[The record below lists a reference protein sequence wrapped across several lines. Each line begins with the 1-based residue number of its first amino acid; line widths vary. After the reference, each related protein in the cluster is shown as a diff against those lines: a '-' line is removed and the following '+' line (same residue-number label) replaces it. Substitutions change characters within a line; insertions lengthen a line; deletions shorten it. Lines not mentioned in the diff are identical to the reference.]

1 MPTSP
6 RRPCLPPLRRAVVL
20 AALPALLGALAACTA
35 DRPAPTFA
43 APAHPRLLVS
53 AADRD
58 RLLDRLDREPYRTL
72 IARLEDEAAREW
84 APEPGEWNASLWS
97 RHAGIA
103 QANAFLAW
111 LREDRAAAARAREL
125 LLAIDPDW
133 DSNTHLDINIRM
145 PGVLIPWVNAL
156 DLLAGTPWLDAA
168 AAQQIEERILSVTR
182 QFAGRFLDNPVYRG
196 VALQITQNNHPIR
209 TAAAIGYV
217 GLAFPHDPDAA
228 RWLNWAI
235 SDIAHLLSDRGA
247 YVQPDG
253 GVSEGPF
260 YAQFGLA
267 AAWPLLIAVD
277 RTLPADHLFRR
288 DCLSRIEVDPFGGHG
303 CVDGESFRLDNP
315 LRTPLLRRT
324 LDWLVALR
332 LPNGNRAYIN
342 DAKHVSLV
350 AGAILTGFGGEG
362 YLSWDWQNHPESPTE
377 TSRFFPSAV
386 WTLAYVDDATAAVPP
401 PWRNR
406 FFPDTGHAV
415 FRTGWGPQDHWLAVV
430 ADAGAARKTLH
441 NHGDGAS
448 FTYYAYGEPLL
459 IDTGYYKPDPMQN
472 PLTMNPP
479 SHNVILVDG
488 TGGPDRGLLLQWGD
502 VDAWLHDFTDH
513 PDVAWVEARKAFED
527 IALRRSVAFVRGRYV
542 IVADR
547 IVDAQVAPR
556 SFAWR
561 AHPWVGY
568 DAAGT
573 WSVDGTRFELA
584 QTRAGLHMAVTS
596 TAGAP
601 TWQLP
606 PYTRLQPPH
615 VHQLF
620 ENEELAGDHV
630 VADAT
635 IVAADPSF
643 LAVLAPWSTTAPTGS
658 AHAPLAVTAVAAGP
672 HAAAWL
678 VSGPDW
684 RDLVWLRSR
693 GAAGMIVLPGG
704 PTVVSDAEF
713 VLTAVDGRFALL
725 ADGGRLSIG
734 GEAIF
739 DGEPAPLQIR
749 P

>member
-1 MPTSP
+1 M
-6 RRPCLPPLRRAVVL
+6 RPIHRWHRSLVGLL
-20 AALPALLGALAACTA
+20 ALATGLAACAPSASTPGDNTGA
-35 DRPAPTFA
+35 ERPRFLVGPEDR
-43 APAHPRLLVS
+43 PRLL
-53 AADRD
+53 ARQG
-58 RLLDRLDREPYRTL
+58 REPYRTL

-84 APEPGEWNASLWS
+84 APAPGEWNASVWS

-103 QANAFLAW
+103 QAAAFLAW
-111 LREDRAAAARAREL
+111 LRDDPAMAARAREL

-156 DLLAGTPWLDAA
+156 DLLAGTPWLDNAA
-168 AAQQIEERILSVTR
+168 AREIEARILSVTR
-182 QFAGRFLDNPVYRG
+182 QFAGRFLDNAVYRG

-235 SDIAHLLSDRGA
+235 SDIAHLLSDKGA
-247 YVQPDG
+247 YLQPDG
-253 GVSEGPF
+253 GISEGPF

-277 RTLPADHLFRR
+277 RTLPIDHVFYR
-288 DCLSRIEVDPFGGHG
+288 DCLSRVEVDPFGGHG
-303 CVDGESFRLDNP
+303 CRDGEPFHLDSP

-342 DAKHVSLV
+342 DAKHVPLV

-362 YLSWDWQNHPESPTE
+362 YLSWDWQHHPESPTD

-386 WTLAYVDDATAAVPP
+386 WTLAYVDDTTAVAPP
-401 PWRNR
+401 PWRHR

-415 FRTGWGPQDHWLAVV
+415 FRTGWGPDDHWLAVI
-430 ADAGAARKTLH
+430 ADAAAARKTLH

-448 FTYYAYGEPLL
+448 LSYYAYGEPLL

-479 SHNVILVDG
+479 SHNVVLVDG
-488 TGGPDRGLLLQWGD
+488 RGGPDRGLLLDWGD
-502 VDAWLHDFTDH
+502 ADAYLGDFTDH
-513 PDVAWVEARKAFED
+513 PDVAWVEARKDFEN
-527 IALRRSVAFVRGRYV
+527 IALRRGVALVRGRYAV
-542 IVADR
+542 IADR
-547 IVDAQVAPR
+547 IADSQVAPR

-573 WSVDGTRFELA
+573 WSVAGTRFELA
-584 QTRAGLHMAVTS
+584 QPRAGLHMAVTS

-601 TWQLP
+601 AWQLP
-606 PYTRLQPPH
+606 PYSRLRPPH
-615 VHQLF
+615 VHQLS
-620 ENEELAGDHV
+620 ENEELAGDHM

-635 IVAADPSF
+635 AFAAGPSF
-643 LAVLAPWSTTAPTGS
+643 LAVLAPWSTTAPVGG
-658 AHAPLAVTAVAAGP
+658 AHAPLAVSSVAAGP
-672 HAAAWL
+672 DAAAWL
-678 VSGPDW
+678 ISGDGW
-684 RDLVWLRSR
+684 QDLAWLRKP
-693 GAAGMIVLPGG
+693 GAATSLGLPGG
-704 PTVVSDAEF
+704 VTITTDARVVIMAI
-713 VLTAVDGRFALL
+713 DGRFALV
-725 ADGGRLSIG
+725 ADGAGVSRNGLALFSDDH
-734 GEAIF
+734 ASSLKVM
-739 DGEPAPLQIR
+739 P
-749 P
+749 

>member
-1 MPTSP
+1 MRSF
-6 RRPCLPPLRRAVVL
+6 LRRFYRFVW
-20 AALPALLGALAACTA
+20 LLALATGLTACA
-35 DRPAPTFA
+35 PSASEPRPDA
-43 APAHPRLLVS
+43 AAHPRFLVGPE
-53 AADRD
+53 DRP
-58 RLLDRLDREPYRTL
+58 RLLARLDREPYRTL
-72 IARLEDEAAREW
+72 IARLEDEAARDW
-84 APEPGEWNASLWS
+84 APEPGEWNASVWS

-111 LREDRAAAARAREL
+111 LRNDPAKAARAREL
-125 LLAIDPDW
+125 MLAIDPDW

-168 AAQQIEERILSVTR
+168 AAYEIESRIVSVTR
-182 QFAGRFLDNPVYRG
+182 QFAGRFLDNAIYRG
-196 VALQITQNNHPIR
+196 VARQITQNNHPIR

-235 SDIAHLLSDRGA
+235 SDIAHLLSERGA
-247 YVQPDG
+247 YLQPDG

-362 YLSWDWQNHPESPTE
+362 YLSWDWQTHPESPTE

-386 WTLAYVDDATAAVPP
+386 WTLAYVDDATAATPP
-401 PWRNR
+401 SWRNR

-415 FRTGWGPQDHWLAVV
+415 FRTGWGDDDHWLAVV

-488 TGGPDRGLLLQWGD
+488 TGGPDRGLLLEWGD
-502 VDAWLHDFTDH
+502 VDAQLGEFTDH
-513 PDVAWVEARKAFED
+513 PDIAWVEARKEFAD
-527 IALRRSVAFVRGRYV
+527 IALRRGVAFVRGRYV

-547 IVDAQVAPR
+547 IDDRQVVPR

-561 AHPWVGY
+561 AHPWAGY

-573 WSVDGTRFELA
+573 WSVAGTRFELV

-601 TWQLP
+601 AWQLP

-658 AHAPLAVTAVAAGP
+658 AQAPLAVTAVAAGP
-672 HAAAWL
+672 DAAAWL
-678 VSGPDW
+678 ISGDGW
-684 RDLVWLRSR
+684 QDLAWLRKP
-693 GAAGMIVLPGG
+693 GAAAALTLPGG
-704 PTVVSDAEF
+704 VTVTTDAR
-713 VLTAVDGRFALL
+713 VVIMAVDGRFALV
-725 ADGGRLSIG
+725 ADGATVSRNGRALFSDDH
-734 GEAIF
+734 ASLKVT
-739 DGEPAPLQIR
+739 P
-749 P
+749 